1 MKIAAGVNNLTIKRN
16 KGRAYELVPSAATAR
31 DVLNDLVN
39 LKGEIKKA
47 RPDAIVSFITIPPIN
62 FFQQLKFWVDK
73 KKLPNP
79 TYDID
84 DRKTFQQSHEI
95 IIAYIN
101 KNINQLNHQVQLGV
115 TCQTASWHTEVLKT
129 QKGKTKLI
137 ACSLYDGVHGADDV
151 KRKWH
156 AKFHKSIQKEIEQIQ
171 QLSNNQ

>member
-84 DRKTFQQSHEI
+84 D
-95 IIAYIN
+95 
-101 KNINQLNHQVQLGV
+101 LN
-115 TCQTASWHTEVLKT
+115 
-129 QKGKTKLI
+129 
-137 ACSLYDGVHGADDV
+137 
-151 KRKWH
+151 
-156 AKFHKSIQKEIEQIQ
+156 
-171 QLSNNQ
+171 NP